1 MEDVNKVLSDI
12 LKRMCCIE
20 SLVNPTGTN
29 SPAWF
34 TIGNLN
40 VKPDMFLGTI
50 NDASLVFKTN
60 NIQRGIITN
69 DGLFGIGNIVPT
81 TNLDVDG
88 QIRLRGG
95 IPGIGKVLTSD
106 ANGLATWEN
115 ASGGTPT
122 ANNGLSIDGTDI
134 ILGQATGDLTNPAI
148 YLTNKEIPTAGYN
161 TYWTGGGRQSIGYA
175 DTSIAPLL
183 TVDVKGT
190 MGVTVNNASYPLT
203 LNSGVGGTMHV
214 SHQGGTWGLVVTRS
228 NGANAVYGAAQTFF
242 RTPAGDANTRAALAA
257 AQPIGSIIFQS
268 PAPDGT
274 TISNSGVI
282 KHIVASSTG
291 GVVRGYF
298 ALITSNSTGF
308 ITTEKLVLSAE
319 GNVTIADGITTLGE
333 SDRSK
338 LRVYNLLSGTEDYS
352 SVHITPLWNTTGT
365 PTAFKLNVTDSA
377 SDAASLL
384 VDIQLGGLTRFK
396 ITKTITDIAGQ
407 IAIRGGSP
415 GTGKLLQSDAAGLA
429 VWQEVFKG
437 GQSPFTAD
445 GIITVFNITHNL
457 GVVPSYFSLTTT
469 EPIANNHLQRTI
481 TFPDANTMRITFNI
495 APAPGENA
503 NYVWVV
509 YK

>member
-1 MEDVNKVLSDI
+1 MDANEMLSDL
-12 LKRMCCIE
+12 LKRMCCLE
-20 SLVNPTGTN
+20 KLVNPTGTN

-34 TIGNLN
+34 TVGNLN
-40 VKPDMFLGTI
+40 VNPDMFLGTI

-60 NIQRGIITN
+60 NTQRGIITN

-88 QIRLRGG
+88 QIRIRGG
-95 IPGIGKVLTSD
+95 VPGVGKVLTSD
-106 ANGLATWEN
+106 ADGLATWEN

-122 ANNGLSIDGTDI
+122 ANSGLSVNGTDI
-134 ILGQATGDLTNPAI
+134 VFGQATGDFTNPAI
-148 YLTNKEIPTAGYN
+148 YLTNKEVPTSGYN

-175 DTSIAPLL
+175 DTSVAPLL

-190 MGVTVNNASYPLT
+190 MGVTANNASYPLA
-203 LNSGVGGTMHV
+203 LNSGVGGMMHV

-242 RTPAGDANTRAALAA
+242 RTPAADANTRAALAA
-257 AQPIGSIIFQS
+257 GQPIASIIYQS

-274 TISNSGVI
+274 TIANSGVI
-282 KHIVASSTG
+282 KHMVASSTG

-298 ALITSNSTGF
+298 AFITSNSTGF
-308 ITTEKLVLSAE
+308 ITTEKLVLSAD

-338 LRVYNLLSGTEDYS
+338 LRVYNFLSGIEDYS
-352 SVHITPLWNTTGT
+352 TVHITPLWNTTGT
-365 PTAFKLNVTDSA
+365 PTALKLNVSDSA

-396 ITKTITDIAGQ
+396 ISKTLTDIAGQ

-415 GTGKLLQSDAAGLA
+415 GVGKLLQSDAAGLA
-429 VWQEVFKG
+429 SWVEVFKG

-445 GIITVFNITHNL
+445 GVTTVFNITHNL
-457 GVVPSYFSLTTT
+457 GVIPSFFSITTT
-469 EPIANNHLQRTI
+469 EPIATNHLARTI
-481 TFPDANTMRITFNI
+481 TFPDANTLRITFA
-495 APAPGENA
+495 APPSIGENA
-503 NYVWVV
+503 NYVWIV
-509 YK
+509 YR